1 MLKLCVCKRDERF
14 TWDKFK
20 KSEEDHKNMQKA
32 FTKLMHKYSK
42 TFVKVLCQ
50 KKHLL
55 IMQSKSINLS
65 EARGNLHFHVHY

>member
-1 MLKLCVCKRDERF
+1 MFQLGVCKRDERF

-50 KKHLL
+50 EKHLL
-55 IMQSKSINLS
+55 I
-65 EARGNLHFHVHY
+65 V